1 MNIIS
6 ALKNLFRRPPE
17 KIKVVTVSSHTLRLA
32 QWRQAD
38 QLVVEAVALA
48 RNPTYVMQLQV
59 LKNEHLV
66 HTAFPA
72 IGVSPTD
79 RIVHQAKC
87 EGYELAL
94 NNLEAMTKPMKA
106 TRPLEATFAAPEET
120 TKRK

>member
-1 MNIIS
+1 MNPAA

-17 KIKVVTVSSHTLRLA
+17 KIKVVTVSSHSLRLT

-59 LKNEHLV
+59 LKNEHPV
-66 HTAFPA
+66 HTIFPV
-72 IGVSPTD
+72 IGVNATD
-79 RIVHQAKC
+79 RMAHQCRC
-87 EGYELAL
+87 EGYELAI
-94 NNLEAMTKPMKA
+94 NNLESMAKKISPPRA
-106 TRPLEATFAAPEET
+106 LEATFAAPEET